1 MHSLIFA
8 CCIQMNKIHY
18 GNNRRFLVLFLCNG
32 FRVIM
37 IRTNIERK
45 LDYATA
51 ATQITNFIFPRYV
64 RNNYC

>member
-1 MHSLIFA
+1 LHSLIFA

-18 GNNRRFLVLFLCNG
+18 GNNRRFFSPLPVQWLSCY
-32 FRVIM
+32 M